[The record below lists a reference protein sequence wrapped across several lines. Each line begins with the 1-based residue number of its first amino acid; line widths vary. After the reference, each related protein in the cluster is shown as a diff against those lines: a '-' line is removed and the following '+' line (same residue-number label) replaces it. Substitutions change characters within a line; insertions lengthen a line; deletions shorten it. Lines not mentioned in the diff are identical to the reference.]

1 MEREKYRTQVR
12 SWNFLKIKFYI
23 IKRKFEFSVEYY
35 IKKEFV
41 QKGEDFMPWYSS
53 GQIEE
58 VRTANDIINV
68 IGDYVKLKRTGSNYM
83 GLCPFHSEK
92 SPSFSVS
99 QSKQMYKCF
108 GCGVSGNVFTFLMDY
123 ESYTFTEAVEVLA
136 ERVGITLE
144 KELLSSE
151 RRAEESIKTIL
162 YEINAKAANYY
173 YAKLKSPRGSTGY
186 EYFKSRGLTDE
197 TIRYFGL
204 GYAGQGGDELYQ
216 YLRHEGYNDNI
227 LKETGLFKMDE
238 RGVYDK
244 FWNRVMFPIQDV
256 NNKVIGFGGR
266 VMGDAKPKYLNSPET
281 KIFDKSRNLFSMNH
295 ARTGRHDSI
304 ILCEG
309 YMDVI
314 ALNQAGFTNA
324 VASLGTAFTEY
335 QAMLLKR
342 YTDNVLL
349 TYDSDAAGIKAA
361 RRAIPML
368 RAAGIGSRIIH
379 MEPYKDPDEFI
390 KGLGTE
396 EFQKRIE
403 NAENSF
409 FFEAEVVRKSYDLS
423 DPEQNTKFY
432 HEIAKLLLGFE
443 EKVQRENY
451 LEAVAAKYA
460 IRRDDLKQLVLHY
473 GNTMTE
479 SLHKLSYNKGGNS
492 NTYSNNNSNNNSY
505 NKNYNKGLKKNNEGI
520 DYSYRLLLSWLIEM
534 PELYRQVSEIIKPED
549 YLGEPYGHAAA
560 MLYEQLDNG
569 ELVPAKIISHFTDSA
584 QQNIVADM
592 FQTNFKTEMN
602 KEEKEKALNELIVRI
617 KEYSIDKRI
626 RELKDMGELKKLIND
641 KKALQTQAKL
651 HIYLKDG

>member
-1 MEREKYRTQVR
+1 
-12 SWNFLKIKFYI
+12 
-23 IKRKFEFSVEYY
+23 
-35 IKKEFV
+35 
-41 QKGEDFMPWYSS
+41 MPWYGS

-58 VRTANDIINV
+58 VRAANDIINV
-68 IGDYVKLKRTGSNYM
+68 IGDYVKLKRTGSNYV

-136 ERVGITLE
+136 ERAGITLE

-151 RRAEESIKTIL
+151 RRAEENIKTVL

-173 YAKLKSPRGSTGY
+173 YAKLKSHGGSTGY
-186 EYFKSRGLTDE
+186 EYFKKRGLTDE
-197 TIRYFGL
+197 TIRHFGL
-204 GYAGQGGDELYQ
+204 GYAGQGGDELYK
-216 YLRHEGYNDNI
+216 YLKHEGYDDNI

-295 ARTGRHDSI
+295 ARVGKHDSL

-324 VASLGTAFTEY
+324 VASLGTAFTEQ
-335 QAMLLKR
+335 QAMLIKR

-396 EFQKRIE
+396 EFKKRIE
-403 NAENSF
+403 NAQNSF
-409 FFEAEVVRKSYDLS
+409 FFEAEVVRKGYDLS

-432 HEIAKLLLGFE
+432 HDIAKLLLGFE

-451 LEAVAAKYA
+451 LEAAAAKYA
-460 IRRDDLKQLVLHY
+460 LRRDDLKQLVLHY

-479 SLHKLSYNKGGNS
+479 GLNREPYNKVR
-492 NTYSNNNSNNNSY
+492 SNNNSNSYNNSNDSH
-505 NKNYNKGLKKNNEGI
+505 NKSHNRALAKNNEGI

-549 YLGEPYGHAAA
+549 YLGEPYGQAAA
-560 MLYEQLDNG
+560 MLYEQLDKG
-569 ELVPAKIISHFTDSA
+569 ELIPAKIISYFTDSV

-592 FQTNFKTEMN
+592 FQTNFKAEMN
-602 KEEKEKALNELIVRI
+602 KEEKEKALNELIMRI

-626 RELKDMGELKKLIND
+626 RELKDIGELKKLIND